1 MQKSVRAV
9 MEKTSLM
16 ADKYRVAVAS
26 TDGETVNIHYG
37 KSQIFYIYL
46 IDDDEGYDLLEKRT
60 VNPVCQDGLHNKAEM
75 ESHVQQ
81 FADCKY
87 VVASRIGDG
96 AIQSLTAAGIT
107 AMALPGSIDE
117 AILKVWKYNRIQG
130 LF

>member
-1 MQKSVRAV
+1 

-26 TDGETVNIHYG
+26 TDGESVNTHYG
-37 KSQIFYIYL
+37 KSEIFYIY
-46 IDDDEGYDLLEKRT
+46 IVDDDEGYDLLEKRQ
-60 VNPVCQDGLHNKAEM
+60 VSPVCKDGFHNKAAM
-75 ESHVQQ
+75 ETHVQQ
-81 FADCKY
+81 FTDCKY
-87 VVASRIGDG
+87 VVASRIGAG

-107 AMALPGSIDE
+107 AMDLPGSIDD

>member
-1 MQKSVRAV
+1 

-60 VNPVCQDGLHNKAEM
+60 VNPVCQDGFHNKAAM

-81 FADCKY
+81 VADCKY
-87 VVASRIGDG
+87 VIASRIGDG

>member
-1 MQKSVRAV
+1 
-9 MEKTSLM
+9 M

-26 TDGETVNIHYG
+26 TDGENVNIHFG
-37 KSQIFYIYL
+37 KSEIFYIYI

-60 VNPVCQDGLHNKAEM
+60 VNPVCQDGFHNKSVM
-75 ESHVQQ
+75 ENHVQQ

-87 VVASRIGDG
+87 IIASRIGDG

-117 AILKVWKYNRIQG
+117 AILKVWQYNRIQG

>member
-1 MQKSVRAV
+1 
-9 MEKTSLM
+9 MEKTSPM

-37 KSQIFYIYL
+37 KSQIFHIYV
-46 IDDDEGYDLLEKRT
+46 IDDDEGYDLLEKRIVT
-60 VNPVCQDGLHNKAEM
+60 PVCQDGSHNKDSM
-75 ESHVQQ
+75 NKHVQQ
-81 FADCKY
+81 FNDCKY
-87 VVASRIGDG
+87 VIASRIGDG

-107 AMALPGSIDE
+107 AMSLPGSIDE

>member
-1 MQKSVRAV
+1 

-107 AMALPGSIDE
+107 AMVLPGSIDE